1 MTVRGT
7 AFVFGTNIDTD
18 QIYPGRFVEYTDVED
33 VKKYAMYGA
42 DEDFVKKFRP
52 GDIIVAGTNFGC
64 GSSREHAAI
73 TLKAVGAGA
82 ILAESFG
89 RIFFRNAIN
98 LGVPVIT
105 CREITKIVADGD
117 EVEVD
122 IESGEI
128 KNLTTGASAQ
138 AVPMPPY
145 IMNILKSGV
154 IKPMI
159 KAMQEEKKK
168 SAHRAT

>member
-1 MTVRGT
+1 MTVRGK
-7 AFVFGTNIDTD
+7 AFVFGKNIDTD

-42 DEDFVKKFRP
+42 DKDFVNKFRP

-105 CREITKIVADGD
+105 CREITKIVTDGD
-117 EVEVD
+117 EIEVD
-122 IESGEI
+122 IESGKI

-138 AVPMPPY
+138 AVPMSPY
-145 IMNILKSGV
+145 IMNILKSGG